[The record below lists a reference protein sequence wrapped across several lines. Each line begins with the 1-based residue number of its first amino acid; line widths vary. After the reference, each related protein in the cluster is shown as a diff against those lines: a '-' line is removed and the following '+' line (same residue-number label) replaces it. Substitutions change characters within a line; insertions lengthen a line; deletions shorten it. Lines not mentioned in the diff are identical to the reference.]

1 MWSSTPPGYILVGV
15 LIENIVL
22 EGPTVQSVLWKAYRT
37 VNLCVSL
44 SKAFRIKVFGSL
56 TWSLYSFFEGHPALI
71 GRHGPFAVTEQAA
84 VRWMEHMEAALET
97 TPEIDA
103 DSKKRMSNFFR
114 YAYFSRFTI
123 LQCVCFCTGRYIKY
137 SDLVWH

>member
-1 MWSSTPPGYILVGV
+1 MSH
-15 LIENIVL
+15 
-22 EGPTVQSVLWKAYRT
+22 
-37 VNLCVSL
+37 
-44 SKAFRIKVFGSL
+44 
-56 TWSLYSFFEGHPALI
+56 FEGHPALI

-114 YAYFSRFTI
+114 YACFSRFRI
-123 LQCVCFCTGRYIKY
+123 VAE
-137 SDLVWH
+137 S